1 MHFKS
6 SLLSLSFIFCLLFL
20 VSCGPSAEERK
31 NEISNT
37 EKTLKNADGT
47 LPDSASVANA
57 IAQYTEFV
65 KSFPEDSL
73 SPIYLFRGANLA
85 AQKGDL
91 ALAISLLDQLHHD
104 YPKHAEAPK
113 ALFLKG
119 FVSETQMGDFKTAE
133 ACYRE
138 FLKSYPNHELAGD
151 VSFSLEN
158 LGKSPEQLL
167 QEISPGDT
175 TASK

>member
-1 MHFKS
+1 MHFNS
-6 SLLSLSFIFCLLFL
+6 QLPSITLIIAIFFFA
-20 VSCGPSAEERK
+20 SCGPSVEELK

-37 EKTLKNADGT
+37 EKELKNSDGIM
-47 LPDSASVANA
+47 PDSLSAAKA
-57 IAQYTEFV
+57 IAQYTDFV
-65 KSFPEDSL
+65 KSFPDDSL
-73 SPIYLFRGANLA
+73 SPVYLFRGSNLA

-91 ALAISLLDQLHHD
+91 TLALKLLDQLHRD
-104 YPKHAEAPK
+104 YPSHKDAPK

-138 FLKSYPNHELAGD
+138 FLKSYPNNELAGD
-151 VSFSLEN
+151 VRFSLDN

-167 QEISPGDT
+167 KEISASDT
-175 TASK
+175 IVSK